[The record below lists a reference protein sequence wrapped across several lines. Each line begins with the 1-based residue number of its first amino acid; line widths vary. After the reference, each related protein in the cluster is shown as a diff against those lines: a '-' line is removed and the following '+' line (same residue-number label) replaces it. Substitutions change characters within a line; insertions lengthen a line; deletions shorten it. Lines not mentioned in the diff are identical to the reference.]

1 MGHGK
6 SLGSFDGPPIF
17 LYVHGWA
24 TKQKP
29 MLIIYYI
36 KILIIK
42 VLFTKLSKLSNANY
56 AIEASTLFY
65 ATTTT
70 TSGRITANTTKW
82 RTAQYRN
89 W

>member
-29 MLIIYYI
+29 MSTSKNKDINN
-36 KILIIK
+36 KS
-42 VLFTKLSKLSNANY
+42 KLSKLSNVNG
-56 AIEASTLFY
+56 AIEVSTLLRREQL
-65 ATTTT
+65 
-70 TSGRITANTTKW
+70 SM
-82 RTAQYRN
+82 
-89 W
+89 

>member
-29 MLIIYYI
+29 MSTS
-36 KILIIK
+36 KNK
-42 VLFTKLSKLSNANY
+42 DNNKSKTKLSKLSNASDVN
-56 AIEASTLFY
+56 ASVY
-65 ATTTT
+65 TTT
-70 TSGRITANTTKW
+70 TSGRITANTTNW
-82 RTAQYRN
+82 RAAQYPN